1 MDTVVDIKMIVS
13 FWQAVLEIS
22 CVHNLSVELA
32 ECGKCCSSHPDN
44 EVLILK
50 AVVVWVFCV
59 QLIHRS
65 WPVGRFSI
73 IFESIFQVSWGILKL
88 DFLVRL
94 PSNIFKCQVHID
106 LLWRALEPSQFKCV
120 CKVRCYKMWHTIT
133 EINKQNNNNNLLLGG
148 SITRCHDGDTY
159 QIINKS

>member
-13 FWQAVLEIS
+13 FWQTILEIS

-44 EVLILK
+44 EILILE

-65 WPVGRFSI
+65 WPVGRLSI
-73 IFESIFQVSWGILKL
+73 IFESTFKVSRGILKL
-88 DFLVRL
+88 DFPVRL
-94 PSNIFKCQVHID
+94 PSNIFKCQVDID
-106 LLWRALEPSQFKCV
+106 LL
-120 CKVRCYKMWHTIT
+120 
-133 EINKQNNNNNLLLGG
+133 
-148 SITRCHDGDTY
+148 
-159 QIINKS
+159 